1 MARRIKRKFRKIN
14 IIFFVTLLLSLVFCF
29 YMYKLNVLP
38 TKYLLFVFGIT
49 ILLNAGVFFLIN
61 RKKIGVKIGGIVL
74 SVLMVTL
81 FSFGVYYSGKT
92 LSFFNKSFG
101 KLFNQYEVKYLL
113 IAKNEVSNEKLK
125 KIGYYK
131 EQPNIKEILKKLKKD
146 KNKYELVAFDELGTN
161 VNDFIAG
168 SLDAFLIE
176 SNLYEFIESSFDN
189 FYKENYKIVK
199 EIKINVKEEIKTTT
213 NKNQDAFNIYL
224 GGTDFTNIN
233 TDFNMVVTI
242 NKKTKKILLTSIPR
256 DYYVNI
262 PSKGK
267 KDILGYSGVW
277 GISSSIES
285 VEDLLDIKI
294 DYYMKLNTNSLVGLV
309 NELGGLEYCSDTSYI
324 TTHAQILDSYDDSK
338 GRKLR
343 VEQGCKTYNGIQILT
358 IARERKAFVDGDNQ
372 RQKNCQT
379 IIINI
384 FKKMA
389 STNTLSNYNSI
400 LDAVADLYTTN
411 IPKEVVQGII
421 KQTVDGAKWEFLQQS
436 LEGTGADGFVH
447 LGTVKDYI
455 MQPNTMSVNNAKAKI
470 NSIYSK

>member
-1 MARRIKRKFRKIN
+1 MARRVKRKFRKIN

-38 TKYLLFVFGIT
+38 TKYLSLIFIFV
-49 ILLNAGVFFLIN
+49 ILLNAGVYLLIN
-61 RKKIGVKIGGIVL
+61 RKHLGFKIGGIVL

-81 FSFGVYYSGKT
+81 FSFGVYYSNRT
-92 LSFFNKSFG
+92 LNFFNKSFG
-101 KLFNQYEVKYLL
+101 KLFNQYEVKYFV
-113 IAKNEVSNEKLK
+113 IAKNEAKEEKIK

-131 EQPNIKEILKKLKKD
+131 EQPNIDEILKKLKKE
-146 KNKYELVAFDELGTN
+146 KKYELIAFDELGTN
-161 VNDFIAG
+161 VNDFMAG
-168 SLDAFLIE
+168 SADAFLIE

-189 FYKENYKIVK
+189 FHKENYKTIKEVTVK
-199 EIKINVKEEIKTTT
+199 VKEEIRSTTDK
-213 NKNQDAFNIYL
+213 NKDAFNIYL

-256 DYYVNI
+256 DYYVNV

-285 VEDLLDIKI
+285 VEDLLDINI

-309 NELGGLEYCSDTSYI
+309 DELGGLEYCSDTSYI
-324 TTHAQILDSYDDSK
+324 TTHAQILDSYDDTK
-338 GRKLR
+338 GRKLK

-358 IARERKAFVDGDNQ
+358 IARERKAFPDGDNQ

-389 STNTLSNYNSI
+389 STNTLSNYNDV

-411 IPKEVVQGII
+411 IPKEVIQKII
-421 KQTVDGAKWEFLQQS
+421 KLTVDGAKWEFVQQS
-436 LEGTGADGFVH
+436 LEGTGADGYVH
-447 LGTVKDYI
+447 LGTIRDYV
-455 MQPNTMSVNNAKAKI
+455 MHPNTMSVNNAKAKI